1 MMMDPSFILGFNGG
15 FPHHQVVNAGTSDSL
30 GKAVLSLP
38 DLCTGGIMVE
48 PRGPPW
54 DASD

>member
-15 FPHHQVVNAGTSDSL
+15 FPHHQVVNAGTSESL

-48 PRGPPW
+48 LRGPPW